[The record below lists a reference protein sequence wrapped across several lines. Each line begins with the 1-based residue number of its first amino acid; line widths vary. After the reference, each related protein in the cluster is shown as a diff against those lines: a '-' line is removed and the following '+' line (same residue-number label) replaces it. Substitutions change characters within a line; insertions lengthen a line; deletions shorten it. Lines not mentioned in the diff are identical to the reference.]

1 MLDQHLLGNHNRTK
15 GFFFSFFLFPS
26 VKMEVE
32 RYSLLEGEKSKLRK
46 GADSDTAVPG
56 SEATQHL
63 FVNRCLK
70 RS

>member
-1 MLDQHLLGNHNRTK
+1 
-15 GFFFSFFLFPS
+15 
-26 VKMEVE
+26 MEFE

-63 FVNRCLK
+63 FVNRWLK